1 MPDEDDL
8 KEKLEKHRFIR
19 EKIVRPR
26 MTKAEI
32 FRHLL
37 LWGIGAVLFGFLAAV
52 TFAVSEP
59 LAKKYLAEEET
70 PESTSMTISI
80 PKDEMETTATTEPET
95 EEQTTEAETE
105 PIEEMVR
112 EEVERYTFSL
122 EDMAKMYAG
131 MNEVFQEIDKGI
143 VTVHS
148 VKTQMDW
155 FNNPVE
161 TTGLYAGVII
171 ASTPE
176 EYLILTPIS
185 AVEGADALEVT
196 LPGGDRV
203 VGQLKGKDQISHMAV
218 IYLAASELDEEMK
231 QQIQVLELGN
241 SYAVKQGELVL
252 AGGSP
257 AGVVRSVGLGYISYI
272 AKNVSVV
279 DGVSRLFYADAK
291 GDAGLGTFIFNIKGQ
306 VIGWA
311 TDDYKSEGGGMLV
324 IRALSDYKG
333 VLEDLSNGIPAP
345 YFGIMGLEVT
355 EARHQEG
362 LPLGIF
368 VNSSVADGPAYN
380 AGIQSG
386 DIITRIGEQELVT
399 MKDFQ
404 GCLDQLTV
412 GDTVVVEVQ
421 RFGRDEYTP
430 MEYEVVIGA
439 R

>member
-8 KEKLEKHRFIR
+8 KEKSERHRFIR
-19 EKIVRPR
+19 EKIVRPK

-37 LWGIGAVLFGFLAAV
+37 LWGAGAILFGFLAAI

-59 LAKKYLAEEET
+59 LAKKYLTEEET
-70 PESTSMTISI
+70 TESSSVAISI
-80 PKDEMETTATTEPET
+80 PKDEPETITEPET
-95 EEQTTEAETE
+95 VEESTEAQTE

-112 EEVERYTFSL
+112 EEVERYSFSL
-122 EDMAKMYAG
+122 EDMAQMYAG
-131 MNEVFQEIDKGI
+131 MYDKFQEIDGGI
-143 VTVHS
+143 VTVHA

-155 FNNPVE
+155 FNNPIE

-176 EYLILTPIS
+176 EYFLTPIN
-185 AVEGADALEVT
+185 AVEGADSLEVT

-203 VGQLKGKDQISHMAV
+203 VGQLKGKDQVSHMAV
-218 IYLAASELDEEMK
+218 ISLAASELDENRKKQMK
-231 QQIQVLELGN
+231 VLELGN
-241 SYAVKQGELVL
+241 SYSVRQGELIL

-257 AGVVRSVGLGYISYI
+257 AGVVHSVSMGYISYI

-291 GDAGLGTFIFNIKGQ
+291 GEAGLGTFVFNIKGQ

-311 TDDYKSEGGGMLV
+311 TDDYQSEGGSMLV
-324 IRALSDYKG
+324 VRALSDYKG
-333 VLEDLSNGIPAP
+333 ILEDLSNGLSAP
-345 YFGIMGLEVT
+345 YFGIMGVEVT

-368 VNSSVADGPAYN
+368 VNSCVADGPAYN

-386 DIITRIGEQELVT
+386 DIITRIGEQKLTT

-404 GCLDQLTV
+404 GCLDQTAA

-430 MEYEVVIGA
+430 IEYEVVIGA

>member
-1 MPDEDDL
+1 MPDEEEL
-8 KEKLEKHRFIR
+8 KEKSERHRFIR
-19 EKIVRPR
+19 EKIVRPK

-37 LWGIGAVLFGFLAAV
+37 LWGAGAVLFGFLAAV

-59 LAKKYLAEEET
+59 LAKKYLTEEET
-70 PESTSMTISI
+70 TESSSVAISI
-80 PKDEMETTATTEPET
+80 PKDEPETVTEPET
-95 EEQTTEAETE
+95 TEESTEAETE

-112 EEVERYTFSL
+112 EEVERYPFSL

-131 MNEVFQEIDKGI
+131 MNDMFQEIDKGI
-143 VTVHS
+143 VTVHA

-155 FNNPVE
+155 FNNPIE
-161 TTGLYAGVII
+161 TTGVYAGVII

-176 EYLILTPIS
+176 EYLVLTPIN
-185 AVEGADALEVT
+185 AVEGADSLEVT
-196 LPGGDRV
+196 LPGGERV
-203 VGQLKGKDQISHMAV
+203 VGHLKGKDQVSHMAV
-218 IYLAASELDEEMK
+218 IYLEASELDQDMK
-231 QQIQVLELGN
+231 KQINVLELGN
-241 SYAVKQGELVL
+241 SYSVRQGELIL

-257 AGVVRSVGLGYISYI
+257 AGVVHSVSMGYISYI

-291 GDAGLGTFIFNIKGQ
+291 GEASLGTFVFNIKGQ

-311 TDDYKSEGGGMLV
+311 TDDYQSEGSSMLV
-324 IRALSDYKG
+324 VRALSDYKG

-345 YFGIMGLEVT
+345 YFGIMGVEVT

-368 VNSSVADGPAYN
+368 VNSCVADGPAYN

-386 DIITRIGEQELVT
+386 DIITRIGDQKLTV
-399 MKDFQ
+399 MKEFQ
-404 GCLDQLTV
+404 SALDQLSA
-412 GDTVVVEVQ
+412 GDTVVVEIQ

-430 MEYEVVIGA
+430 IEYEVVIGA